1 MKKKDLVIGIEG
13 LVGAGKTSICRE
25 LLKKIPNS
33 VLLNGGNLYRAIVYT
48 LLQTEPNM
56 LKLKRKMKNADIRKV
71 MEELGVKIKIENQ
84 ETEIYIGNIHASEEV
99 LQSKTSSLAVSLIG
113 GTADNTQ
120 LFKYAKEIIDE
131 LKKDKVVIV
140 SGRSIMKIYP
150 DIDYHFFITA
160 SLKERIKRK
169 CIQYREKNN
178 NIKIKL
184 NIIVRDLLQK
194 MAGFYKIYPNTIKV
208 DLTNCKSVKESTDI
222 VYNMLNND
230 DEQ

>member
-1 MKKKDLVIGIEG
+1 MKKKEIVIGIEG

-194 MAGFYKIYPNTIKV
+194 MAGFYKICPNTIKV

>member
-1 MKKKDLVIGIEG
+1 MNDKNIVIGIEG
-13 LVGAGKTSICRE
+13 LVGAGKTSLCRE
-25 LLKKIPNS
+25 LIKKTPNS
-33 VLLNGGNLYRAIVYT
+33 VLLNGGNLYRAIVYA
-48 LLQTEPNM
+48 LLQTESNM
-56 LKLKRKMKNADIRKV
+56 FKLRRKMKNVDIRKV
-71 MEELGVKIKIENQ
+71 MEELDVKIKIENQ
-84 ETEIYIGNIHASEEV
+84 ETEIYIGNFHASEEA
-99 LQSKTSSLAVSLIG
+99 LQSETSSLAVSLIG

-120 LFKYAKEIIDE
+120 LFKYAKEIINE

-169 CIQYREKNN
+169 CIQYKEKNN

-184 NIIVRDLLQK
+184 NIIIRDLLQK

-208 DLTNCKSVKESTDI
+208 DLTKCKSVKESTDI
-222 VYNMLNND
+222 VYKILNNNK
-230 DEQ
+230 

>member
-1 MKKKDLVIGIEG
+1 MVIGIEG

-56 LKLKRKMKNADIRKV
+56 LKLKRKMKNADIKKV

-169 CIQYREKNN
+169 CIQYKEKNN

-184 NIIVRDLLQK
+184 NIINIKPYKLQSFRSVVLC
-194 MAGFYKIYPNTIKV
+194 GFLFICIFNKKI
-208 DLTNCKSVKESTDI
+208 
-222 VYNMLNND
+222 
-230 DEQ
+230 

>member
-1 MKKKDLVIGIEG
+1 MKKKDIVIGIEG

-169 CIQYREKNN
+169 CIQYKEKNN

-208 DLTNCKSVKESTDI
+208 DLTNCKSVKESTNI
-222 VYNMLNND
+222 VYNMLNNED
-230 DEQ
+230 KQ